1 MSENRLREKEEIQDS
16 PPVQETTEASSAKR
30 RKKSGLPRNFIRFI
44 NVFDWFDRDQ
54 VARNMPFILFLSLL
68 VMGYIANSYYAER
81 LIRDID
87 KTKTELKEK
96 SAEFIT
102 IRSKLMYSSKQSEVA
117 KSVEPYQLK
126 ESMEPPKKLVI
137 TSDKPTSR

>member
-1 MSENRLREKEEIQDS
+1 MSENRLREKEEIKAS
-16 PPVQETTEASSAKR
+16 PSVEETTEASSAKR
-30 RKKSGLPRNFIRFI
+30 RKKSGLSRNFIRFI

-137 TSDKPTSR
+137 TSDKQNRR

>member
-1 MSENRLREKEEIQDS
+1 MRQKEEEQ
-16 PPVQETTEASSAKR
+16 VSSAADEKVDVPSAR
-30 RKKSGLPRNFIRFI
+30 RRRKSGLPRNFIRFI

-68 VMGYIANSYYAER
+68 VMCYIANSYYAER
-81 LIRDID
+81 LIRQID

-117 KSVEPYQLK
+117 RSVEPYLLK

-137 TSDKPTSR
+137 TADKAPNR

>member
-1 MSENRLREKEEIQDS
+1 MSENRLREKEEEQAS
-16 PPVQETTEASSAKR
+16 PSAEEKAEVSSVKR
-30 RKKSGLPRNFIRFI
+30 RRTSGLSRNFIRFI

-68 VMGYIANSYYAER
+68 VMCYIANSYYAER
-81 LIRDID
+81 LIREID

-126 ESMEPPKKLVI
+126 ESIEPPKKLVI
-137 TSDKPTSR
+137 TADKASNR